1 MRMPERRQL
10 FIRTDCLCATISIA
24 SRNGNMGNFD
34 EVCAKR
40 VERKNDAAAVAIA
53 HVTIFILLQF

>member
-1 MRMPERRQL
+1 MPKRRQL
-10 FIRTDCLCATISIA
+10 IIPTDCLCATISIA
-24 SRNGNMGNFD
+24 SRNGNIDNFY

-40 VERKNDAAAVAIA
+40 VEWKNDAAAVAIA